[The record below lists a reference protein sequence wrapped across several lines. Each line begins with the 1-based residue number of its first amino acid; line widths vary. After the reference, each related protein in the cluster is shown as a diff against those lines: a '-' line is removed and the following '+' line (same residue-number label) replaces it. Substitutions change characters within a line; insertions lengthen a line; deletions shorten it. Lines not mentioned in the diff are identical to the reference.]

1 MGLLG
6 RSLAAGLVALAGCY
20 SPTVLDCTVSCGSP
34 HDCVS
39 GQICGNDG
47 LCAAPEVAGRC
58 GGLHDAALPRDA
70 AGSDGSAIISLHV
83 QITGK
88 GSVFVEGRGTCS
100 SMDPQRGDCI
110 FGIPLDVAQTVEALA
125 IEPDQAFTSWTS
137 VTCNGPNAR
146 CTFIPVAATVITAK
160 FEHNK
165 ADSEAAD
172 RPQTPARSAH
182 VPPRHVRATT
192 PVDARNQP

>member
-47 LCAAPEVAGRC
+47 LCATPEVAGRC
-58 GGLHDAALPRDA
+58 GGLRDAGLPRDA

-192 PVDARNQP
+192 PVEVRNQP